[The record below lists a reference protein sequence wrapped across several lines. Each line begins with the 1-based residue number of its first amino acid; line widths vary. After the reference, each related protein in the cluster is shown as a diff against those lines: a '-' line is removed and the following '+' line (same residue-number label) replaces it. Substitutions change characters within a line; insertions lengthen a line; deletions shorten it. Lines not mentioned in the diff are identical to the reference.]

1 MQMVYENNYS
11 FSCKITSSRRLSNAT
26 LNYNWINLNYK
37 RKKFVL
43 KILKCIATKTMFLG
57 GFYKNNAEI
66 VSNVSNL
73 TANKEY
79 TSVTVKSFLFNKNLL
94 NI

>member
-1 MQMVYENNYS
+1 
-11 FSCKITSSRRLSNAT
+11 
-26 LNYNWINLNYK
+26 
-37 RKKFVL
+37 
-43 KILKCIATKTMFLG
+43 MFLG